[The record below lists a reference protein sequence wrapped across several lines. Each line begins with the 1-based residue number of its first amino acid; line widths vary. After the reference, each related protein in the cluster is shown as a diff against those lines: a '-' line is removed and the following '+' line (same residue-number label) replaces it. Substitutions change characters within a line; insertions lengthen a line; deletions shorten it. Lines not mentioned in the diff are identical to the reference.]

1 MAIRLSE
8 AQVLKATGATRSCVG
23 ARASYQAVCTD
34 TRHLTQGCL
43 FVALKGERFDAHD
56 FLFQAAEGGA
66 AGLIVAKGRAV
77 KLPGPDIAVYE
88 VEDTLVALGALA
100 HFHRARFRLPIGAVT
115 GSNGK
120 TTTKEMIAAILSTRG
135 PALHTEGNLNNEIG
149 VPMTLFNLEPRH
161 VAAVIEMGMNHA
173 GEIAR
178 LVAIV
183 SPDAGLITV
192 VQRAHLEGLGSIE
205 GVAAA
210 KGELFAGLN
219 SGSTAV
225 VNLDDPRIVEQSL
238 RIAAGVKTL
247 TYGRSEQAQVRL
259 TTVEMHGRDGLAIV
273 ITYEGKGWPIALR
286 LIGDHNAMNATGAF
300 ALAIALGFSGNEC
313 VRGLEAAQAH
323 ARRLQVVA
331 GLGGVTV
338 IDDCYNANPAS
349 MGAALDA
356 LGGLSVESR
365 AIAVLGDM
373 LELGSGEAAEH
384 SQLGVKASDQ
394 TALIAFFGDRMK
406 IAHTQAAKRLKENAR
421 HFVEIEPLLVWL
433 KGALQPGDV
442 VLVKGSRGMKLER
455 VVEALTGTASAGA
468 KH

>member
-8 AQVLKATGATRSCVG
+8 EQVLKATGATRSAIG
-23 ARASYQAVCTD
+23 ARASYTAVCTD
-34 TRHLTQGCL
+34 TRHITQGCL

-66 AGLIVAKGRAV
+66 AGLLIEKGRDV
-77 KLPGPDIAVYE
+77 KLPGPDVAVYE
-88 VEDTLVALGALA
+88 VANTLEALGRLA
-100 HFHRARFRLPIGAVT
+100 HFHRTRFRHPVGAVT

-120 TTTKEMIAAILSTRG
+120 TTTKEMIAAILATRG

-178 LVAIV
+178 LAAIAE
-183 SPDAGLITV
+183 PNAGLITV
-192 VQRAHLEGLGSIE
+192 IQRAHLEGLGSIE

-210 KGELFAGLN
+210 KGELFAGLKA
-219 SGSTAV
+219 GATAV
-225 VNLDDPRIVEQSL
+225 VNVDDPRIAEQAK
-238 RIAAGVKTL
+238 RIAPGVKTL
-247 TYGRSEQAQVRL
+247 TYGRAADAQVRL
-259 TTVEMHGRDGLAIV
+259 ATVEMHGRDGLAIV
-273 ITYEGKGWPIALR
+273 ITWEGMSWPIALN

-300 ALAIALGFSGNEC
+300 AMALALGFTPNEC

-331 GLGGVTV
+331 GLNGVTV

-356 LGGLSVESR
+356 LSGLAVESR

-373 LELGSGEAAEH
+373 LELGAGEATEH

-394 TALIAFFGDRMK
+394 TQLIAFFGERMR
-406 IAHTQAAKRLKENAR
+406 IAHTQAEKKLKANTR
-421 HFVEIEPLLVWL
+421 HFVEIEPLLAWL
-433 KGALQPGDV
+433 KGELRSGDV

-455 VVEALTGTASAGA
+455 VVEALTGTASAGG

>member
-8 AQVLKATGATRSCVG
+8 EQVLKATGATRSRIG

-34 TRHLTQGCL
+34 TRHIVQGCL
-43 FVALKGERFDAHD
+43 FVALKGERYDAHD

-66 AGLIVAKGRAV
+66 SGLLVEKGKEH
-77 KLPGPDIAVYE
+77 KLPGPDVAVYE
-88 VEDTLVALGALA
+88 VDDTLVALGALA
-100 HFHRARFRLPIGAVT
+100 HFHRTRFKKPIGAVT

-120 TTTKEMIAAILSTRG
+120 TTTKEMVAAILATRG

-161 VAAVIEMGMNHA
+161 VAAIVEMGMNHA

-178 LVAIV
+178 LAAITE
-183 SPDAGLITV
+183 PDAGMITV
-192 VQRAHLEGLGSIE
+192 IQRAHLEGLGSIE

-210 KGELFAGLN
+210 KGELFAGLKP
-219 SGSTAV
+219 GATAV
-225 VNLDDPRIVEQSL
+225 INLDDPRIPEQAA
-238 RIAAGVKTL
+238 RIGPGVKSL
-247 TYGRSEQAQVRL
+247 TYGRAENAQVRL
-259 TTVEMHGRDGLAIV
+259 STVEMHGRDGLAIV
-273 ITYEGKGWPIALR
+273 ITYEGKQWPIALN

-300 ALAIALGFSGNEC
+300 AMSIALGFSPNEC

-323 ARRLQVVA
+323 ARRLQVVT
-331 GLGGVTV
+331 GLNGVTV

-356 LGGLSVESR
+356 LSGLSVESR

-373 LELGSGEAAEH
+373 LELGAGEAAEH

-394 TALIAFFGDRMK
+394 TQVIAFFGERMK
-406 IAHTQAAKRLKENAR
+406 IAHMQALKKLKTNAR
-421 HFVEIEPLLVWL
+421 HFLELEPLLAWL
-433 KGALQPGDV
+433 KTELHAGDV

-455 VVEALTGTASAGA
+455 VVEALTGIAAAGG